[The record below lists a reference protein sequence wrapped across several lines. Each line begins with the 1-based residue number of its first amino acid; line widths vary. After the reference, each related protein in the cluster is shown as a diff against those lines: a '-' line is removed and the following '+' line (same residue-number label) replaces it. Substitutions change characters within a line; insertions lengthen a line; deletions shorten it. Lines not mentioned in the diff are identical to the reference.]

1 VTTRGRVALKAVVWA
16 AALAPLAG
24 LLHGF
29 ATDNL
34 TVNPIEYVTRELGE
48 ATIRLLLATLALTP
62 LRLLTGWSW
71 PITLRRLLGLFAFFY
86 VTLHF
91 AVFIVLDHFFDW
103 KTMGDDIVKRPW
115 ITVGV
120 AAFLLL
126 IPLAVTSTSGMIKR
140 LGARAWRRLH
150 RLVYVAGV
158 LGCLHYIW
166 LAKKVLI
173 QPWVYAAILAVLLG
187 IRLIDA
193 ARGYA
198 RRRRAGAT
206 PGEKIV
212 IGSRG

>member
-1 VTTRGRVALKAVVWA
+1 
-16 AALAPLAG
+16 
-24 LLHGF
+24 
-29 ATDNL
+29 
-34 TVNPIEYVTRELGE
+34 
-48 ATIRLLLATLALTP
+48 
-62 LRLLTGWSW
+62 
-71 PITLRRLLGLFAFFY
+71 
-86 VTLHF
+86 
-91 AVFIVLDHFFDW
+91 
-103 KTMGDDIVKRPW
+103 PW

-140 LGARAWRRLH
+140 MGARAWRRLH

-193 ARGYA
+193 ARSYA
-198 RRRRAGAT
+198 RRRRARAT